1 MFMRKLIILLI
12 ALFPFVLETAAQV
25 DHDYNP
31 KDITPALGEPLSL
44 DKIPTAVLKNF
55 HAEFTRHGKQ
65 TWYSFPY
72 PLKEYGWVYDKDA
85 TGVRPDQYEVKM
97 ELGNGTLW
105 SAVYS
110 AAGTLLATRD
120 EYINGEIPAFV
131 KEALANSKYKN
142 WTIVGNTE
150 VINYYYDR
158 KNFDKHFRLTVEKDN
173 VRRSISFN
181 FKTERISYE

>member
-1 MFMRKLIILLI
+1 MKKLFILFI
-12 ALFPFVLETAAQV
+12 ALIPFVLEITAQV

-31 KDITPALGEPLSL
+31 KDITPELGEPLSL
-44 DKIPTAVLKNF
+44 NNIPKAVLKSFNTD
-55 HAEFTRHGKQ
+55 FTRPGKQ
-65 TWYSFPY
+65 TWYRFPF

-85 TGVRPDQYEVKM
+85 VGVNPNQYEVTM
-97 ELGNGTLW
+97 EMADGTLW

-120 EYINGEIPAFV
+120 IYNNGVIPASV
-131 KEALANSKYKN
+131 REALANSKYKN

-150 VINYYYDR
+150 VIKYYYDS

-181 FKTERISYE
+181 FKSEKISYK